1 MLVSIRTPALAAGAL
16 GAVQPVVRPT
26 AVAIVVATA
35 TARRKSGRSL
45 SLGAGP
51 GNVQHNLELE
61 QRRAGGYRVGALTG
75 VGRYGRAGGPGLEG
89 LLGLPLGHHEVA
101 VIALH
106 RPQQLK
112 PEEPGLA
119 VDRMGTVG
127 ESFFQFW
134 AGPGRN
140 LDCVD
145 LHHGH
150 GAKVTAPAKGQ
161 GRAKIGAGQDR
172 RVSSQLTYCG
182 GTGRPL
188 VLVHGLMGR
197 GSTWS
202 RQLPWLTLLGSV
214 YTYDAPWHRGRDVDD
229 PAPISTE
236 RFVAELAAA
245 VGTLGRPAV
254 LIGHSMGG
262 LHAWCLAAARPDLV
276 SALVVED
283 MAADFVGRTVGAW
296 EPWLHALPEE
306 FDSAETVFAEFG
318 PVAGRYFL
326 EAFDR
331 TETGWRLH
339 GRPEKWIEIAA
350 EWGTRDYWSQWQ
362 QVQAP
367 VLLIEA
373 GDSVVPPGQ
382 MTRMAELAGDRA
394 RYLRV
399 TGAGHLV
406 HDDAP
411 EDYRRAVE
419 DFLGSLPPR

>member
-1 MLVSIRTPALAAGAL
+1 M
-16 GAVQPVVRPT
+16 
-26 AVAIVVATA
+26 
-35 TARRKSGRSL
+35 
-45 SLGAGP
+45 
-51 GNVQHNLELE
+51 
-61 QRRAGGYRVGALTG
+61 
-75 VGRYGRAGGPGLEG
+75 
-89 LLGLPLGHHEVA
+89 
-101 VIALH
+101 
-106 RPQQLK
+106 
-112 PEEPGLA
+112 
-119 VDRMGTVG
+119 
-127 ESFFQFW
+127 
-134 AGPGRN
+134 
-140 LDCVD
+140 
-145 LHHGH
+145 
-150 GAKVTAPAKGQ
+150 
-161 GRAKIGAGQDR
+161 
-172 RVSSQLTYCG
+172 SSQLNYCG

-214 YTYDAPWHRGRDVDD
+214 YTYDAPWHRGRYVDD
-229 PAPISTE
+229 PEPISTE

-245 VGTLGRPAV
+245 IDTLGRPAV
-254 LIGHSMGG
+254 LIGHSMGA
-262 LHAWCLAAARPDLV
+262 LHSWCVAAARPDVV

-306 FDSAETVFAEFG
+306 FDSAEAVFAEFG
-318 PVAGRYFL
+318 PIAGRYFL

-399 TGAGHLV
+399 SPAGHLV

-419 DFLGSLPPR
+419 AFVDSLPGD